1 MQYANLV
8 AGVNKL
14 KIKARS
20 LNLRGYLNDHR
31 STGNG
36 QEWTP
41 EVTHGV
47 GGVDVADITESEGY
61 SSDGDCNREEG
72 GSHRPP

>member
-41 EVTHGV
+41 EVTH
-47 GGVDVADITESEGY
+47 
-61 SSDGDCNREEG
+61 
-72 GSHRPP
+72 